1 MGKTNSF
8 EEVEVK
14 CIGEGQNNQSIIEIS
29 TGGKSQLF
37 EALLFEEWG
46 CGILAPCES
55 DMIKTHYEGN
65 VHLCKSHSYYLGE
78 KADGTC
84 KERISL
90 EDYLK
95 QIGYL

>member
-1 MGKTNSF
+1 MGKTNTF
-8 EEVEVK
+8 EEVKVK

-37 EALLFEEWG
+37 EALLPGEGG
-46 CGILAPCES
+46 CRILGPCEPS
-55 DMIKTHYEGN
+55 SIKTRYKGN
-65 VHLCKSHSYYLGE
+65 FYLCKSHSYYLE
-78 KADGTC
+78 KKADGTC
-84 KERISL
+84 KERLSL

>member
-37 EALLFEEWG
+37 EALLFEE
-46 CGILAPCES
+46 
-55 DMIKTHYEGN
+55 
-65 VHLCKSHSYYLGE
+65 
-78 KADGTC
+78 
-84 KERISL
+84 
-90 EDYLK
+90 
-95 QIGYL
+95 